1 MHREANWKLGVD
13 NRSPSSRISDGCVRD
28 AVNFQPTDAGTFALR
43 PGFKSVYSGASVRA
57 VFPANNGNL
66 LVADGG
72 NLVELD
78 PYSRSSSVLCAI
90 TPAGAV
96 VAGELNGE
104 TFISTAAEMLLH
116 KNGSVKSWR
125 VPSAPDNFAVS
136 IGAGDLLAGL
146 YRLACT
152 FVDGDGRESGVLSP
166 QRVSVADSASMLVTL
181 PEPPAGHSVRLYAGP
196 ANSETLYLQHVG
208 AGQYGLRVIRD
219 DTARLTTL
227 GLAAV
232 PMPTLIDSIGA
243 RLILQVGKVV
253 ILTRPFHP
261 HLHSPVDDFF
271 QYEGV
276 PAVVLPCGAGLF
288 VCTSNNTYFISGAG
302 SEQPSQARV
311 LSYGAVSGTGRK
323 LPDGRVAWMT
333 RHGIV
338 IGTADGQAVAITN
351 EKFVPRLAERGAT
364 GLVNSNGSS
373 VLVTTMQGSSSVNPL
388 AARDYFDAEVINP

>member
-1 MHREANWKLGVD
+1 MHRETNWKLGVD

-43 PGFKSVYSGASVRA
+43 PGFKLVYAGTSVRA
-57 VFPANNGNL
+57 VFPVDGGNL

-78 PYSRSSSVLCAI
+78 PYSRSSLVLCAI

-104 TFISTAAEMLLH
+104 TF
-116 KNGSVKSWR
+116 KSWR
-125 VPSAPDNFAVS
+125 IPTAPDNFAVTVA
-136 IGAGDLLAGL
+136 AGDLMAGL

-152 FVDGDGRESGVLSP
+152 FVGADGRESGVLSP
-166 QRVSVADSASMLVTL
+166 QRVSMSGGSSLLIEV
-181 PEPPAGHSVRLYAGP
+181 PQPPAGHSVRLYASP
-196 ANSETLYLQHVG
+196 SNSETLYLQHVG
-208 AGQYGLRVIRD
+208 AGQYDLRVIRD
-219 DTARLTTL
+219 DGARLTTL

-232 PMPTLIDSIGA
+232 PIPTLIDSIGA

-253 ILTRPFHP
+253 ILSRPFHP
-261 HLHSPVDDFF
+261 HLHSPAADFF
-271 QYEGV
+271 QYDGV
-276 PAVVLPCGAGLF
+276 PAVVIPCGSGLF
-288 VCTSNNTYFISGAG
+288 VCTGHATYFISGID
-302 SEQPSQARV
+302 SELPAQTRV
-311 LSYGAVSGTGRK
+311 LDYGAVSGTGRK

-333 RHGIV
+333 RLGIV
-338 IGTADGQAVAITN
+338 IGTKDGQATPITSD
-351 EKFVPRLAERGAT
+351 KFVPRLAKHGAT

-373 VLVTTMQGSSSVNPL
+373 VLVTTMRGSSSVNPL